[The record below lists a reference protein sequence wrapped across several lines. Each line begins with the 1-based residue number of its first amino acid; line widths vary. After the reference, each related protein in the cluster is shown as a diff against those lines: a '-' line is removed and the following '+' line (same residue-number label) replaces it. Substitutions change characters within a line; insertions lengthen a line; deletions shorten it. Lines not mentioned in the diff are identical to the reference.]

1 MNSLINW
8 SAIQKLQHSN
18 GPMKKVSKEQS
29 AEMWGK
35 VSSIYNFMAG
45 LEEEYTLKQVETLIL
60 DSNDTVLDIGCGI
73 GRLTVP
79 IAKQVKKV
87 TAVDIADKML
97 DLCKKNV
104 EEAGLDNVDF
114 DIVDWNSV
122 EIGKD
127 IEKHDVAFASRTVAL
142 TDILKLN
149 SVAKK
154 YAYVLSFAEYPS
166 LRDIQL
172 EMLEGIRGVQKR
184 KVDKV
189 KDRMFGYN
197 VTFNILYDL
206 GIDPMVK
213 VLEDGF
219 ERIYETKE
227 AAYQD
232 LKQVT
237 VEFGEDC
244 VLTAE
249 EEATFK
255 NNIDKYLSLENGK
268 YKFSRKTKT
277 YVIGWKPVE
286 LK

>member
-8 SAIQKLQHSN
+8 GAIQKLQQSN
-18 GPMKKVSKEQS
+18 APMKKVSKEQS
-29 AEMWGK
+29 AQMWGK

-45 LEEEYTLKQVETLIL
+45 LEKEFTLKQVETLIL

-73 GRLTVP
+73 GRLTLPV
-79 IAKQVKKV
+79 AKRVKKV
-87 TAVDIADKML
+87 TALDISDKML
-97 DLCKKNV
+97 DLCKKNTQ
-104 EEAGLDNVDF
+104 EAGLDNVDF
-114 DIVDWNSV
+114 KIVDWNSV

-142 TDILKLN
+142 TDIIKLN
-149 SVAKK
+149 NIAKK
-154 YAYVLSFAEYPS
+154 YAFVLSFAEYPS

-172 EMLEGIRGVQKR
+172 EMLEGIRGIKKR

-206 GIDPMVK
+206 GIDPMVN
-213 VLEDGF
+213 VVEDGF
-219 ERIYETKE
+219 ERIYESKE
-227 AAYQD
+227 AAYLD
-232 LKQVT
+232 LKHVI

-244 VLTAE
+244 VLTE
-249 EEATFK
+249 EEETIFK

-277 YVIGWKPVE
+277 YIIGWKPIE
-286 LK
+286 L